1 MKRGL
6 KYLFSIFVFMLF
18 SSNIYADSY
27 CMDLRTSNSKTLKK
41 GDIIELK
48 AGISG
53 VAEKYSISNYTLN
66 FYFDGNI
73 FELVKYND
81 GNVFQIKTGWHYN
94 AVSTSSSKDG
104 NVILELGANSYND
117 KIVAKMFTNTS
128 CVDGGFVNL
137 VSYKLKVKDVE
148 NQKTNVFVTDE
159 NGYKKSID
167 LNIYNSSS
175 NNYLKNLVI
184 DNVTFEK
191 SFDKDTLE
199 YIGEVDY
206 EIDKINIKTELSDSK
221 SKVSGDGEQNLEVGE
236 NEFKIVVTSESGEKR
251 EYIVKITRKEADNDT
266 SLSKVIVTDS
276 NGKKLNLHY
285 DKEKKTYSQDVTSD
299 IVYVNFD
306 ITCSGKECKVSEL
319 KTKNLV
325 DGENIIKFT
334 VTSQDKKEEEYTIKI
349 YRLEAKKDNSKLILT
364 ISLIISV
371 LLNIGAVVFY
381 IIKKK
386 QSKIL

>member
-6 KYLFSIFVFMLF
+6 KYLFSIFVFILF

-27 CMDLRTSNSKTLKK
+27 CMDLRTNNSKTLKK
-41 GDIIELK
+41 GDIIELS

-53 VAEKYSISNYTLN
+53 VEDSYSISNYNLN
-66 FYFDGNI
+66 FYFDGSI

-81 GNVFQIKTGWHYN
+81 GNYFQIKTGWHYN
-94 AVSTSSSKDG
+94 SMSSSSSKDG
-104 NVILELGANSYND
+104 NVILELGANSYDD
-117 KIVAKMFTNTS
+117 KIVSSMFTSSS
-128 CVDGGFVNL
+128 CTDGGFVNL
-137 VSYKLKVKDVE
+137 VSYKLKVKDVD
-148 NQKTNVFVTDE
+148 NQKTNVFITDE

-175 NNYLKNLVI
+175 DNYLKNLII

-199 YIGEVDY
+199 YVGEVDY

-221 SKVSGDGEQNLEVGE
+221 SKVSGDGEQELEVGE
-236 NEFKIVVTSESGEKR
+236 NEFKVIVTSESNEKK
-251 EYIVKITRKEADNDT
+251 EYVIKITRKEADNDT
-266 SLSKVIVTDS
+266 SLSHVIVTDS

-285 DKEKKTYSQDVTSD
+285 DKDKKTYSQDVTSD
-299 IVYVNFD
+299 ILYINFD
-306 ITCSGKECKVSEL
+306 IECSGKDCMVSEL

-349 YRLEAKKDNSKLILT
+349 YRLEAKKDNSKLF
-364 ISLIISV
+364 LIIGLVISI

-386 QSKIL
+386 QGKIL

>member
-81 GNVFQIKTGWHYN
+81 GNEFQIKTGWHYN

-175 NNYLKNLVI
+175 DNYLKNLTI
-184 DNVTFEK
+184 DNVSFEK
-191 SFDKDTLE
+191 NDKGFTFT
-199 YIGEVDY
+199 VKSDY
-206 EIDKINIKTELSDSK
+206 SVLKFEDIK
-221 SKVSGDGEQNLEVGE
+221 
-236 NEFKIVVTSESGEKR
+236 
-251 EYIVKITRKEADNDT
+251 
-266 SLSKVIVTDS
+266 
-276 NGKKLNLHY
+276 
-285 DKEKKTYSQDVTSD
+285 
-299 IVYVNFD
+299 
-306 ITCSGKECKVSEL
+306 
-319 KTKNLV
+319 LV
-325 DGENIIKFT
+325 DGKT
-334 VTSQDKKEEEYTIKI
+334 VLYVKPDSKDTVDSVKEAYINDGPIMKRRRIGSRSHIDRHDKKTSHITI
-349 YRLEAKKDNSKLILT
+349 
-364 ISLIISV
+364 V
-371 LLNIGAVVFY
+371 LKEKEG
-381 IIKKK
+381 K
-386 QSKIL
+386 